1 MKSLIV
7 FLLLTNVCLAQ
18 NNSFVVDALV
28 SPKTKER
35 IITVG
40 GINADMPG
48 FTNAAIQRAVDAL
61 PDEGGTVK
69 LETGQFKMMAPVR
82 LPSNVKL
89 IGSGPETILK
99 RIDGFHSKF
108 IVDADFGELKL
119 TVADASGFAT
129 GMSIQ
134 VTTGANSSCWDVTTG
149 VITDIVDNVLYIDT
163 HLVRDYDCEDKGMV
177 TNAGSCVSV
186 YGSQNV
192 YVSDFT
198 IDGNKDKND
207 LLDGCNGG
215 GIAIL
220 KSKNVTVENVR
231 VKDFNGEG
239 ITWQITENVTVRN
252 CEISSCT
259 NMGMHPGTGSPNS
272 IIEGNNSHDNRVG
285 LYLCWRV
292 QHSLVKGNQLH
303 HNREIGI
310 STGHKDSDVIFE
322 QNHIYENGEDGVYF
336 RDEDQKNSPH
346 RNTFINNTVENN
358 GTVKGGYGF
367 SFNGNAL
374 DVVLKDNI
382 IRDTKNGTQ
391 KAAIFMSKNSPL
403 VKVENN
409 NMSGHALGNIVQE
422 KNKIAPAR

>member
-69 LETGQFKMMAPVR
+69 LETGQFNMMAPVR